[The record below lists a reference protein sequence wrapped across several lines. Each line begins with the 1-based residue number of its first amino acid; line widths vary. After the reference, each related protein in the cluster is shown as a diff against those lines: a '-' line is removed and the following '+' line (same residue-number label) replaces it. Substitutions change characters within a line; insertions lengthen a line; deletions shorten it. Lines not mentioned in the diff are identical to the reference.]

1 MIDTIL
7 FDLDGTLLL
16 SDGDEFTKAYFA
28 ALGKFMADL
37 HDPDQLLSAV
47 WAGTKAMI
55 KNDGSRTN
63 EAAFWETYC
72 GIFGKEAA
80 AEEPVFAAFYRT
92 RYTELKTM
100 CGKHPGLDGFI
111 KALRSSGYKLVVA
124 TNPLF
129 PLFVQKERI
138 TWTGADPDDFARIT
152 SYENSH
158 YSKPNPAYYREILEE
173 IGSSPENSLMVGND
187 VKEDMETAAALGMKG
202 FLMTGYLLNRE
213 GKDISGYPQGGFSE
227 LQEYIEALSRKE

>member
-1 MIDTIL
+1 MMIDTIL
-7 FDLDGTLLL
+7 FDLDGTLLF

-28 ALGKFMADL
+28 ALGKFMAHL
-37 HDPDQLLSAV
+37 HDPENLLSAV

-63 EAAFWETYC
+63 EAAFWDTYC
-72 GIFGKEAA
+72 GIFGKEAI
-80 AEEPVFAAFYRT
+80 AEEPVFAEFYRT

-100 CGKHPGLDGFI
+100 CGKHPDLDSLI
-111 KALRSSGYKLVVA
+111 KSFKTAGYKLAVA

-138 TWTGADPDDFARIT
+138 SWTGADPDDFDLIT

-158 YSKPNPAYYREILEE
+158 YSKPNPAYYREILDQ
-173 IGSSPENSLMVGND
+173 IGSLPENSLMVGND
-187 VKEDMETAAALGMKG
+187 VREDMETAAAIGMQG
-202 FLMTGYLLNRE
+202 FLMTGFLINRE
-213 GKDISGYPQGGFSE
+213 GKDISDYPQGGFAE
-227 LQEYIEALSRKE
+227 LQQYINALS

>member
-28 ALGKFMADL
+28 ALGKFMAGL
-37 HDPDQLLSAV
+37 HDPEQLLAAV

-55 KNDGSRTN
+55 KNDGARTN
-63 EAAFWETYC
+63 EEAFWETYC
-72 GIFGKEAA
+72 GIFGKDAVS
-80 AEEPVFAAFYRT
+80 EEPVFAEFYRT

-100 CGKHPGLDGFI
+100 CGKHPDLDPFI
-111 KALRSSGYKLVVA
+111 KGLKAAGYKLVVA

-129 PLFVQKERI
+129 PLFVQRERI
-138 TWTGADPDDFARIT
+138 SWTGADPDDFDRIT

-158 YSKPNPAYYREILEE
+158 YSKPNPAYYREILEQ
-173 IGSSPENSLMVGND
+173 IGSSPENTLMVGND
-187 VKEDMETAAALGMKG
+187 VKEDMETAAAVGMKG

-213 GKDISGYPQGGFSE
+213 GKDISGYPQGDFSE
-227 LQEYIEALSRKE
+227 LRKYIETLS

>member
-28 ALGKFMADL
+28 ALGKFMAHL
-37 HDPDQLLSAV
+37 HDPEKLLSAV

-63 EAAFWETYC
+63 ETAFWETYC
-72 GIFGKEAA
+72 GIFGKDAI
-80 AEEPVFAAFYRT
+80 AEEPIFAEFYNT
-92 RYTELKTM
+92 RYKELKTM
-100 CGKHPGLDGFI
+100 CGNYPDLDRFI
-111 KALRSSGYKLVVA
+111 KGLKASGYKLVVA

-138 TWTGADPDDFARIT
+138 SWTGADPEDFDRSPLMKTAITVNRIQL
-152 SYENSH
+152 
-158 YSKPNPAYYREILEE
+158 I
-173 IGSSPENSLMVGND
+173 
-187 VKEDMETAAALGMKG
+187 
-202 FLMTGYLLNRE
+202 TGRSLNRSARFP
-213 GKDISGYPQGGFSE
+213 KIH
-227 LQEYIEALSRKE
+227 

>member
-28 ALGKFMADL
+28 ALGKFMAHL
-37 HDPDQLLSAV
+37 HDPEKLLSAV

-55 KNDGSRTN
+55 KNDGTRTN
-63 EAAFWETYC
+63 EAAFWDTYC

-80 AEEPVFAAFYRT
+80 AEEPVFAGFYRT
-92 RYTELKTM
+92 KYKELKKM
-100 CGKHPGLDGFI
+100 CGKHPDLDPFI
-111 KALRSSGYKLVVA
+111 KKLKAAGYKLAVA

-138 TWTGADPDDFARIT
+138 SWTGADPDDFDRIT
-152 SYENSH
+152 SYENSRF
-158 YSKPNPAYYREILEE
+158 SKPNPAYYREILEHV
-173 IGSSPENSLMVGND
+173 GSLPENSLMVGND
-187 VKEDMETAAALGMKG
+187 VREDMEAAASVGMKG
-202 FLMTGYLLNRE
+202 FLMTEYLLNRE
-213 GKDISGYPQGGFSE
+213 EKDITGYPQGGFSE
-227 LQEYIEALSRKE
+227 LQEYLETLS

>member
-28 ALGKFMADL
+28 ALGKFMAHL
-37 HDPDQLLSAV
+37 HDPETLLSAV

-55 KNDGSRTN
+55 KNDGTRTN
-63 EAAFWETYC
+63 EAAFWDTYC

-80 AEEPVFAAFYRT
+80 AEEPVFAEFYCT
-92 RYTELKTM
+92 RYRELKTM
-100 CGKHPGLDGFI
+100 CGKHLDLDPFI
-111 KALRSSGYKLVVA
+111 KKLKAAGYKLAVA

-138 TWTGADPDDFARIT
+138 SWTGADPDDFDRIT
-152 SYENSH
+152 SYENSC
-158 YSKPNPAYYREILEE
+158 YSKPNPAYYQEILEQ
-173 IGSSPENSLMVGND
+173 IGSLPENSLMVGND
-187 VKEDMETAAALGMKG
+187 VREDMEAAASVGIKG
-202 FLMTGYLLNRE
+202 FLMTEYLLNRE
-213 GKDISGYPQGGFSE
+213 GMDITGYPQGGFSE
-227 LQEYIEALSRKE
+227 LQEYLETLS